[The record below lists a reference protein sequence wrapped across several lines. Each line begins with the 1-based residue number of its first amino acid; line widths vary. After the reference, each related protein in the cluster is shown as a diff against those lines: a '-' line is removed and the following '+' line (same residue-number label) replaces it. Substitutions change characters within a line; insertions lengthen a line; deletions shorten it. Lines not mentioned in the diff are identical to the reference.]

1 MPASTAYFRESFNP
15 PSGADRRIAAALSER
30 FGTVA
35 VMPRGS
41 VCGEVV
47 ANDVEPIYRAAMAD
61 INFRGLDRVTVDL
74 GDLEAGCF
82 TSHAKLLA
90 RSADAEPWL
99 VVGREQVAQGG
110 AGRSTIQTAWEE
122 GARLWRDARFAV
134 VVGPDKPLDRADL
147 PPRHELI
154 LCDELRS
161 GATLRSHLLYGRPVA
176 ELLLPEV
183 HEYIV
188 RHGLYRG
195 VPPTRRSRLHAP
207 DSRLLVIAD
216 PRNDE
221 AVRIARDFPASSEDP
236 ELIVVIG
243 GDGTMLRAIRE
254 HWRRRVP
261 FYGINAGHLGFLL
274 NDVPA
279 TSLGDEQLVV
289 EHVPLLHVE
298 TEAPDGAKQ
307 TSLAFNDTWVER
319 ASGQTAWIEVQVNGQ
334 QRLSRLVADGA
345 LIATAA
351 GSTSYARA
359 MGATPLPLGTSAFLL
374 VGSNVLSPD
383 GWRPVVLPLETT
395 IELRTLDTEKRPLRA
410 FVDGRSHGPVRWLR
424 ARMSNIAAAELAF
437 SPGHDPVAKLSR
449 IQFPQR

>member
-1 MPASTAYFRESFNP
+1 MNLSTAYFCGGFNP
-15 PSGADRRIAAALSER
+15 PTGAHRRIAASLAER
-30 FGTVA
+30 FGTVVVA
-35 VMPRGS
+35 PSGP

-61 INFRGLDRVTVDL
+61 LNFRGLERVVVDL
-74 GDLEAGCF
+74 SDLEAACK
-82 TSHAKLLA
+82 TPPAELLA
-90 RSADAEPWL
+90 RAENTTPWL
-99 VVGREQVAQGG
+99 VVGREHIAQGG
-110 AGRSTIQTAWEE
+110 EGRSAIQTTWAD
-122 GARLWRDARFAV
+122 GARLWREARFAV
-134 VVGPDKPLDRADL
+134 VVGPEKPIDAADL
-147 PPRHELI
+147 PPNHEVI
-154 LCDELRS
+154 VAEELRS

-176 ELLLPEV
+176 DLLLPEV
-183 HEYIV
+183 AEYIV

-195 VPPTRRSRLHAP
+195 VPPTRRSRLHAAE
-207 DSRLLVIAD
+207 SRLLVIAD
-216 PRNDE
+216 ERNEE
-221 AVRIARDFPASSEDP
+221 AVQIAKQFSSTNDDP
-236 ELIVVIG
+236 ELIVVVG

-279 TSLGDEQLVV
+279 SSLADEEFLL

-298 TEAPDGAKQ
+298 TEDPDGVKQ
-307 TSLAFNDTWVER
+307 ASLAFNDTWVER
-319 ASGQTAWIEVQVNGQ
+319 ASGQTAWIEVLVNGQ

-359 MGATPLPLGTSAFLL
+359 MGATPLPLGTSALML
-374 VGSNVLSPD
+374 VGSNVLAPD

-395 IELRTLDTEKRPLRA
+395 IELRTLDTDKRPLRA
-410 FVDGRSHGPVRWLR
+410 FVDGRSHGAVRWLR